1 MVANALGA
9 AGLAANRLELEITES
24 VLLDDAFSVLSTL
37 RQLKSIGVKIAL
49 DDFGTGYSSLS
60 YLQTFA
66 FDKVKIDRSFIRY
79 IDVEDGSK
87 AIVEAVIELARRLNV
102 ETVAEGI
109 ETAAQEQQL
118 SELGCTMLQGFLYS
132 AALQESEFVQRFIPR
147 AGRTKAA

>member
-1 MVANALGA
+1 
-9 AGLAANRLELEITES
+9 
-24 VLLDDAFSVLSTL
+24 
-37 RQLKSIGVKIAL
+37 
-49 DDFGTGYSSLS
+49 
-60 YLQTFA
+60 
-66 FDKVKIDRSFIRY
+66 
-79 IDVEDGSK
+79 
-87 AIVEAVIELARRLNV
+87 LNV